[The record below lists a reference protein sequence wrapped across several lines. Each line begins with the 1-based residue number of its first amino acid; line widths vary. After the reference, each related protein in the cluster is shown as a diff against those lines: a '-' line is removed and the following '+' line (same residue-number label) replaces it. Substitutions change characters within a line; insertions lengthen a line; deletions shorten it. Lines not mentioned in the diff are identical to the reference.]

1 MAGRTRSAR
10 REPAELT
17 LGAQA
22 AVVGRQAQHA
32 SRPGRAEWRPVLREL
47 NPGVF
52 AFVMATGIVSIA
64 LTGDG
69 LPFASAVLLAIGTVG
84 YVGLVAVSGWRL
96 VRWPRRMLA
105 DVVSPRGFAFLT
117 FVAASN
123 VLAARLALGGWR
135 WPAVVLLVAGVL
147 GWLLLGYGVPL
158 GLIADPRR
166 RPSLDQVDG
175 TWFDWVVGTQSIAVA
190 AATLGAVGP
199 TTAVA
204 TVLAVVATVCW
215 AIGLVL
221 YLLLA
226 GIGLARL
233 LVRPVA
239 AAELVPAYWVF
250 MGAAAITI
258 LAGARLLALPDTL
271 LSHGLLADV
280 SLVLWSFCSWLIPF
294 LVALG
299 VWRHLVRRVPLRY
312 DTGLWNI
319 VFPVGMYGV
328 ASDQLGRAAGLRW
341 LAALGGGEAWVAL
354 AVWLVVFAAMLVTGG
369 RRLRGDLPGERSVR
383 GRGED
388 AGDSRRIGDGQVQR
402 DA

>member
-1 MAGRTRSAR
+1 M
-10 REPAELT
+10 
-17 LGAQA
+17 
-22 AVVGRQAQHA
+22 GRQAQHA
-32 SRPGRAEWRPVLREL
+32 SRPGSAEWRSVLREL

-52 AFVMATGIVSIA
+52 AFVMATGIVSAA
-64 LTGDG
+64 LTDDG
-69 LPFASAVLLAIGTVG
+69 LPFASDALLAIGVIG

-135 WPAVVLLVAGVL
+135 WPAAVLLVVGVL

-166 RPSLDQVDG
+166 HPSLDQVNG
-175 TWFDWVVGTQSIAVA
+175 TWFIWVVGTQSIAVA
-190 AATLGAVGP
+190 AATLASVGP
-199 TTAVA
+199 ATAVA
-204 TVLAVVATVCW
+204 TVLAVAGAVCW
-215 AIGLVL
+215 AIGSVL

-239 AAELVPAYWVF
+239 AAELVPPYWVF

-258 LAGARLLALPDTL
+258 LAGARLLDLPDTL
-271 LSHGLLADV
+271 LSRGLLADA
-280 SLVLWSFCSWLIPF
+280 SLVLWSFCSWLIPL

-312 DTGLWNI
+312 NTGLWSL

-328 ASDQLGRAAGLRW
+328 ASDQLGHATGTRW

-354 AVWLVVFAAMLVTGG
+354 AVWLVVFAAMLAAACRWLHGA
-369 RRLRGDLPGERSVR
+369 LPGEQSVR
-383 GRGED
+383 GHDEVGTGEMRRPDAGGSQRIGED
-388 AGDSRRIGDGQVQR
+388 QVHR
-402 DA
+402 VFDVGE